1 MGIIQKQSISGTIYS
16 YIGVVLGFATTGIL
30 YPLIFSTEEI
40 GLFRILVS
48 YSLLFAQFAGLGIN
62 TITIKLFP
70 YFRDYDRKHHGFL
83 GLALLIS
90 AIGLIISVSAF
101 VLLKTSILGGNKEGA
116 DLFASYFYYVVPLI
130 IFTLLFIVFDSYYRV
145 LYNAV
150 IGIIYKEV
158 IQRLLIL
165 LVIILYFINTIDFH
179 QTVILYTIALISPT
193 VLIFISL
200 IYKKLLFI
208 NIDYNFIDKKLSKE
222 IMYVGIFGILASF
235 SGILSATIDAIMVER
250 FLGLSALGIYT
261 ITFFFGGLILI
272 PLRTM
277 GKISSVVI
285 ADAWKIN
292 DIKTIDSIYK
302 KSSISLSIIGLLLLI
317 GIWSNIDNVFQII
330 PIKYLSG
337 KYVILF
343 IGIASLTDIALS
355 VSGQIIVNSKHYRYL
370 SFLLFIFAILLIISN
385 YILIPIYGIIGA
397 ALATL
402 ISKFIYNFIKFV
414 FLYYKYGL
422 QPFSYK
428 IIILYAIGIAAYV
441 ISLLLPQQSNFI
453 LDIII
458 RSSIITVVFA
468 LPVYF
473 FNLSEDI
480 NNKVN
485 VILKRLS
492 KQSK

>member
-16 YIGVVLGFATTGIL
+16 YTGVILGFVTTGIL

-70 YFRDYDRKHHGFL
+70 YFRDFDRKHHGFL

-90 AIGLIISVSAF
+90 AVGLIISVSVF
-101 VLLKTSILGGNKEGA
+101 VLLKSSILDGDKEGT
-116 DLFASYFYYVVPLI
+116 DLFASYFYYIVPLI

-158 IQRLLIL
+158 IQRILIL
-165 LVIILYFINTIDFH
+165 LVIVLYFIEIIDFH
-179 QTVILYTIALISPT
+179 HAVILYTIALISPT
-193 VLIFISL
+193 VFLFISL
-200 IYKKLLFI
+200 IYNKLLFI
-208 NIDYNFIDKKLSKE
+208 SIDFNFIDKKLSRE
-222 IMYVGIFGILASF
+222 IMNVGIFGILASF
-235 SGILSATIDAIMVER
+235 SGILAMTIDSIMVER
-250 FLGLSALGIYT
+250 FLGLSELGIYT
-261 ITFFFGGLILI
+261 ITFFFGTFILV

-277 GKISSVVI
+277 SKISSIVI
-285 ADAWKIN
+285 ADAWKVN

-302 KSSISLSIIGLLLLI
+302 KSSISLSVIGLLFLI
-317 GIWSNIDNVFQII
+317 GIWGNIDNIFIII

-337 KYVILF
+337 KYVILL
-343 IGIASLTDIALS
+343 IAISNLFDIALG
-355 VSGQIIVNSKHYRYL
+355 VSPQIIVNSKHYRYL
-370 SFLLFIFAILLIISN
+370 SYFLIIFAVLLVISN
-385 YILIPIYGIIGA
+385 MVLIPIYGIVGA

-402 ISKFIYNFIKFV
+402 ISKFIYNFIKFI
-414 FLYYKYGL
+414 FLYHKYGL
-422 QPFSYK
+422 QPFSNK
-428 IIILYAIGIAAYV
+428 IILLYAIGISAYGV
-441 ISLLLPQQSNFI
+441 SLLLPQQSNFI

-468 LPVYF
+468 LPVYY

-480 NNKVN
+480 NDKVN

-492 KQSK
+492 KTK